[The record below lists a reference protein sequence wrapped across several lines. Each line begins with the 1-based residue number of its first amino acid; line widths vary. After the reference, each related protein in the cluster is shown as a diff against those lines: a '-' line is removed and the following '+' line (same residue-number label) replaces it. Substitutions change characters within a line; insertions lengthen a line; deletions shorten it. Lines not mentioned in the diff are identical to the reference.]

1 MTFLFKFLPRV
12 SFYNL
17 PHGVIEDDIWPHTWV
32 KSFPIAAGTR
42 QSPVNI
48 SVKKSVYDE
57 NLESNPIQI
66 VYLPETN
73 MAVVNS
79 GHSIMA
85 NATEQS
91 VISGGPLSGTYRL
104 QQFHLHW
111 GATDDIGSEHTI
123 HGRCYSAELHLV
135 HFNSDKYK
143 TFADAMDKPD
153 GLAVLG
159 VMVKIDKEHA
169 GFKSITDVAS
179 KVSHK
184 GQSTK
189 LSKRFDPGCLLPVDT
204 LSYWTYPGSLTTPPL
219 YESVTWIIFS
229 KPISI
234 SKEQIKALRSLK
246 DEEHDGKRIVNNY
259 RPPLPLGDRK
269 IRCSYAGES

>member
-1 MTFLFKFLPRV
+1 MSEKWG
-12 SFYNL
+12 YENCN
-17 PHGVIEDDIWPHTWV
+17 GPHTWV
-32 KSFPIAAGTR
+32 KSFSVAAGTR

-48 SVKKSVYDE
+48 SVKKSVYDDK
-57 NLESNPIQI
+57 LASNPIKI
-66 VYLPETN
+66 SYLPETN
-73 MAVVNS
+73 MTIINN
-79 GHSIMA
+79 GHSIQA
-85 NATEQS
+85 NATEKS
-91 VISGGPLSGTYRL
+91 IISGGPLSGNYRL

-123 HGRCYSAELHLV
+123 DGRCYSAELHLV
-135 HFNSDKYK
+135 HFNCDKYK
-143 TFADAMDKPD
+143 TIADAVDKPD
-153 GLAVLG
+153 GLAVFG

-189 LSKRFDPGCLLPVDT
+189 LSKKFDPGCLLPADT
-204 LSYWTYPGSLTTPPL
+204 ASYWTYPGSLTTPPL
-219 YESVTWIIFS
+219 YESVTWIVFS

-234 SKEQIKALRSLK
+234 SREQIEALRSLK
-246 DEEHDGKRIVNNY
+246 DEEHDGKHIVNNY

-269 IRCSYAGES
+269 IRCSYARET